1 MVKKTL
7 LFLVLVGLAISGC
20 TRTWYG
26 IKADTS
32 DAITGTKEVIHDATA
47 PNATQEQTVTQ

>member
-1 MVKKTL
+1 MKKTL

>member
-1 MVKKTL
+1 MKKTL
-7 LFLVLVGLAISGC
+7 LFLILVGLAISGC

-32 DAITGTKEVIHDATA
+32 DAIAGTKEIIHDATA
-47 PNATQEQTVTQ
+47 PNATQEQIVTE